1 MMNKNNQ
8 TPGTISATNMGEQ
21 ETEVISGSEILIRSL
36 IAEGVDTMF
45 GYPGGAIM
53 PVFDALYDH
62 KHEIKHILVRHEQGA
77 VHAAQGYARVSQ
89 KVGVALV
96 TSGPGATNTI
106 TGITDAMMDSTPMVA
121 ISGQV
126 VSSLL
131 GSDAFQEADVIG
143 VTQPITKWVYQIR
156 RVEDIAWAVSKAFYI
171 ASSGRPG
178 PVVLDI
184 AKDTQVNKCAYSYQK
199 TSFLRSYLPE
209 PEIEDDQIRMA
220 ADLINNAKKPL
231 ALVGQGVILG
241 KAEEEL
247 RAFLEK
253 GGIPFGSTILG
264 LSAMPTD
271 HPLNFGMLGMHG
283 NVAPNMK
290 TNECDV
296 LIAIGMRFD
305 DRVTGDLK
313 TYAKQAK
320 VIHFDIDPAE
330 INKNVKTTV
339 KVSGNAKKTLPM
351 VTALLEKQSH
361 AAWLDEFRPYT
372 EKEYDCIIRKELYPE
387 NGGEIKMGEV
397 VHKVTEATHN
407 KAVCVT
413 DVGQHQMMSTRYFKF
428 TESRSMV
435 TSGGLGTMGFG
446 LPAGIGAK
454 YGAPER
460 TVCIFVGDGGLQMTM
475 QEFGTIMEYDIDVKI
490 ILLNNNYLGM
500 VRQWQELFFDERYSE
515 THLKNPDFIKIADA
529 YNIKGRKVTQRSEL
543 DEAIAEMLAHK
554 GAYLL
559 EVVVETKGMVYP
571 MIPSGGSVT
580 NILLGNGNK
589 L

>member
-1 MMNKNNQ
+1 MNKDVKNQ
-8 TPGTISATNMGEQ
+8 AITPPVVKLEAEI
-21 ETEVISGSEILIRSL
+21 ISGSEILIRSL
-36 IAEGVDTMF
+36 ISEKVDTLF

-62 KHEIKHILVRHEQGA
+62 KNEIRHILVRHEQGA
-77 VHAAQGYARVSQ
+77 VHAAQGYARVSE

-106 TGITDAMMDSTPMVA
+106 TGITDAMMDSTPLVV

-126 VSSLL
+126 NSNLL

-143 VTQPITKWVYQIR
+143 VTQPITKWAYQVR
-156 RVEDIAWAVSKAFYI
+156 RVEDIAWAVSRAFYI

-184 AKDTQVNKCAYSYQK
+184 AKDAQVNKCEYSYK
-199 TSFLRSYLPE
+199 KISFLRSYQPIPDIE
-209 PEIEDDQIRMA
+209 EENIKRAAEI
-220 ADLINNAKKPL
+220 INSAKKPL
-231 ALVGQGVILG
+231 ALIGQGVVLG
-241 KAEEEL
+241 NAEEEL
-247 RAFLEK
+247 CTFLEK
-253 GGIPFGSTILG
+253 ANIPFGSTILG
-264 LSAMPTD
+264 LSAVKSD

-283 NVAPNMK
+283 NVAPNMM

-320 VIHFDIDPAE
+320 VIHFDIDLAE
-330 INKNVKTTV
+330 IDKNVKTAV
-339 KVSGNAKKTLPM
+339 RVLGDAKQTLPL
-351 VTALLEKQSH
+351 VTNLLEEKSH
-361 AAWLDEFRPYT
+361 SEWISQFYPYVQ
-372 EKEYDCIIRKELYPE
+372 KEYDCVISNELYPK
-387 NGGEIKMGEV
+387 NGGVIKMGEV
-397 VHKVTEATHN
+397 INKVTEATDN
-407 KAVCVT
+407 KAICVT
-413 DVGQHQMMSTRYFKF
+413 DVGQHQMMSTRYFKY
-428 TESRSMV
+428 TQSRSMV

-454 YGAPER
+454 YGAPDR

-475 QEFGTIMEYDIDVKI
+475 QEYGTIMEYDIDVKI

-529 YNIKGRKVTQRSEL
+529 YNIKGRKVTKREEL
-543 DEAIAEMLAHK
+543 DDAIKDMLNHK
-554 GAYLL
+554 GSYLL

-571 MIPSGGSVT
+571 MIPAGGSVT
-580 NILLGNGNK
+580 NILLGNNNK
-589 L
+589 F